1 MYRVTT
7 GRGRGFSRRAFAVA
21 AGLLIGLPLPALVAA
36 HADLVS
42 SDPADGAVLTEP
54 PAEVVITFSE
64 ALVGESA
71 FSVLDVDGA
80 TLATGGPDP
89 ADPTV
94 MRATLPTLGAGMY
107 TVQWTSVA
115 EDGDVL
121 RGTFTFSYA
130 VPAPPVPTPTAT
142 EGPSIAPGPTPAPTP
157 PASPSPTPAPS
168 AAGDD
173 GGTDGGS
180 DVLVAIVVA
189 ALLVA
194 GGLAFFLRRRTA
206 A

>member
-1 MYRVTT
+1 MQRVTT
-7 GRGRGFSRRAFAVA
+7 GRGRGFSRHGFAVA
-21 AGLLIGLPLPALVAA
+21 AGLLIALPLPALVAA

-64 ALVGESA
+64 AMIGDSS
-71 FSVLDVDGA
+71 FSVLDIDGA
-80 TLATGGPDP
+80 TLATGGLDP
-89 ADPTV
+89 IDPTV
-94 MRATLPTLGAGMY
+94 LRAPLPTLGAGPY

-115 EDGDVL
+115 DDGDVL
-121 RGTFTFSYA
+121 RGTFRFSVA
-130 VPAPPVPTPTAT
+130 VPAPPVPTPTPA
-142 EGPSIAPGPTPAPTP
+142 ESPSAVAEPTPPAPTP
-157 PASPSPTPAPS
+157 TPTPS
-168 AAGDD
+168 AAADH
-173 GGTDGGS
+173 GGTGGGT
-180 DVLVAIVVA
+180 DVLVAIAVA